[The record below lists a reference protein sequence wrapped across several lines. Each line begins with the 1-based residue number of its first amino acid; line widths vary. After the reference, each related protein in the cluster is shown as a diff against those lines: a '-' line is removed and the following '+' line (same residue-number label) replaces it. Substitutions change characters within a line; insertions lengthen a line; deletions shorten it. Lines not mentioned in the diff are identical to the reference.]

1 MIWFWTSPVE
11 LMDEEQGLM
20 AALIRMKWLC
30 ALIKY
35 LGLCRT
41 GRQCDMLCG
50 FRLGFRT
57 ASSKSDMP
65 KPSTRSK
72 KNKWNTGINNISN
85 KWDDKKIKHFYFCS
99 YHLSMSKICTNIIY
113 QGIQLQDPVYKTTV
127 ITISITRPTLC

>member
-35 LGLCRT
+35 LGLCRR

-50 FRLGFRT
+50 SG
-57 ASSKSDMP
+57 SDSGQP
-65 KPSTRSK
+65 LQNQTCRSLQP
-72 KNKWNTGINNISN
+72 GL
-85 KWDDKKIKHFYFCS
+85 KKINE
-99 YHLSMSKICTNIIY
+99 I
-113 QGIQLQDPVYKTTV
+113 PVLTT
-127 ITISITRPTLC
+127 

>member
-35 LGLCRT
+35 LGLCRR

-72 KNKWNTGINNISN
+72 KNK
-85 KWDDKKIKHFYFCS
+85 
-99 YHLSMSKICTNIIY
+99 
-113 QGIQLQDPVYKTTV
+113 
-127 ITISITRPTLC
+127 